1 MTYNTDFFV
10 SLDEPNQF
18 VQWSTT
24 LKPLDPMELVFM
36 TDIPMRIRFYRNY
49 QLVTLP
55 INTAISLILKEYDEW
70 ATVTNLATA
79 SFTEVTDGDDVYW
92 DGLLDLTGA
101 DIQEYFGRSR
111 ESYRM
116 AYGALTVESG
126 YMGYG
131 FTVIPF
137 LAQITRT
144 PASA

>member
-36 TDIPMRIRFYRNY
+36 TELPMRLRFYRDY

-55 INTAISLILKEYDEW
+55 ANTTLLMALKEYDEW
-70 ATVTNLATA
+70 ATTIDLATGT
-79 SFTEVTDGDDVYW
+79 FTEMTDGDDVYW
-92 DGLLDLTGA
+92 EGVLDLTGT

-131 FTVIPF
+131 FSVVPF
-137 LAQITRT
+137 LARIVRT
-144 PASA
+144 PAAA